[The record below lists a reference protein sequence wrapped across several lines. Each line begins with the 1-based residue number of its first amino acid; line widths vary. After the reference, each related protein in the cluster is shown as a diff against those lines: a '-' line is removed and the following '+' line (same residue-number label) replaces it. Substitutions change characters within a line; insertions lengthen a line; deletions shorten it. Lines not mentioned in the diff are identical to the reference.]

1 MIIGIQEKIIMVI
14 KQDVVTSSLCGF
26 YKRLPHL
33 NTKKRLYC
41 YNLFI
46 RGLQI
51 REGGNGENWEGP
63 QFDPVVRPVEP
74 ESLSSLGARE
84 HLPIEARKKACFML
98 WF

>member
-1 MIIGIQEKIIMVI
+1 MDNILIQ
-14 KQDVVTSSLCGF
+14 F
-26 YKRLPHL
+26 YDLIWRHLP
-33 NTKKRLYC
+33 C
-41 YNLFI
+41 AMFI

-51 REGGNGENWEGP
+51 QEGGNGENWEGP

>member
-1 MIIGIQEKIIMVI
+1 MQIMATLLWGSWGSTFPYKNTSMI
-14 KQDVVTSSLCGF
+14 T
-26 YKRLPHL
+26 
-33 NTKKRLYC
+33 
-41 YNLFI
+41 

-63 QFDPVVRPVEP
+63 QFDPVVRRIEP

-84 HLPIEARKKACFML
+84 HLPMEARKKACFML

>member
-1 MIIGIQEKIIMVI
+1 MTYCTYLLSITPGIGVDFPKLPIRRV
-14 KQDVVTSSLCGF
+14 LCDLSQSNFSDATGLKM
-26 YKRLPHL
+26 Y
-33 NTKKRLYC
+33 
-41 YNLFI
+41 I

>member
-1 MIIGIQEKIIMVI
+1 MLLLFLRGHLCLRKAVFGGTV
-14 KQDVVTSSLCGF
+14 KQSMC
-26 YKRLPHL
+26 
-33 NTKKRLYC
+33 N
-41 YNLFI
+41 

-51 REGGNGENWEGP
+51 QEGGNGENWEGP

>member
-1 MIIGIQEKIIMVI
+1 MNLNS
-14 KQDVVTSSLCGF
+14 DVSVLLDLCMG
-26 YKRLPHL
+26 
-33 NTKKRLYC
+33 N
-41 YNLFI
+41 

>member
-1 MIIGIQEKIIMVI
+1 MQHIYMQSTWSI
-14 KQDVVTSSLCGF
+14 S
-26 YKRLPHL
+26 
-33 NTKKRLYC
+33 
-41 YNLFI
+41 I

-84 HLPIEARKKACFML
+84 HLPIEARKNGLFYAMILDIFYVLLPETIFCITTWAK
-98 WF
+98 

>member
-1 MIIGIQEKIIMVI
+1 MYV
-14 KQDVVTSSLCGF
+14 
-26 YKRLPHL
+26 
-33 NTKKRLYC
+33 
-41 YNLFI
+41 

-84 HLPIEARKKACFML
+84 HLPIEARKNGLFYAMILDIFYVLLPETIFCITT
-98 WF
+98 

>member
-1 MIIGIQEKIIMVI
+1 MYA
-14 KQDVVTSSLCGF
+14 SLETGEITQA
-26 YKRLPHL
+26 HL
-33 NTKKRLYC
+33 FLLVGYTIH
-41 YNLFI
+41 I

-51 REGGNGENWEGP
+51 WEGGNGENWEGP

-74 ESLSSLGARE
+74 ESLSSLGAWE

>member
-1 MIIGIQEKIIMVI
+1 MHSLCIDWIQEFSVPDCSCSCDRVFNEVLIQIR
-14 KQDVVTSSLCGF
+14 SLF
-26 YKRLPHL
+26 
-33 NTKKRLYC
+33 N
-41 YNLFI
+41 

>member
-1 MIIGIQEKIIMVI
+1 M
-14 KQDVVTSSLCGF
+14 
-26 YKRLPHL
+26 
-33 NTKKRLYC
+33 
-41 YNLFI
+41 FI

>member
-1 MIIGIQEKIIMVI
+1 MCK
-14 KQDVVTSSLCGF
+14 GF
-26 YKRLPHL
+26 YGRTH
-33 NTKKRLYC
+33 
-41 YNLFI
+41 I